1 MKLYFLALATC
12 VVVAVVLLM
21 LMRTRRIK
29 EKYAAVWLV
38 LAVAVCIIGLFPE
51 TVSSIASLVGVA
63 TASNLLFA
71 SALAVLFGVC
81 IQLSVELS
89 STEEKARTLT
99 EEIALLR
106 LDLDRLAE
114 RHTGARTEPV
124 RNDRQ
129 DQDDKS
135 PRRRAVDEQTEGK
148 HGD

>member
-38 LAVAVCIIGLFPE
+38 LAVAVCVIGLFPE

-114 RHTGARTEPV
+114 HHANVHTEPM
-124 RNDRQ
+124 RLDRQ

>member
-21 LMRTRRIK
+21 LLRTRRLK
-29 EKYAAVWLV
+29 EKYAAVWLL
-38 LAVAVCIIGLFPE
+38 LAVAVCIIGAFPE

-99 EEIALLR
+99 EEVALLR
-106 LDLDRLAE
+106 LDLDRVAQ
-114 RHTGARTEPV
+114 HCTDARIDPV
-124 RNDRQ
+124 QREGQ
-129 DQDDKS
+129 DQDMS
-135 PRRRAVDEQTEGK
+135 LRSRAADEQIEGQ

>member
-12 VVVAVVLLM
+12 VVVVVVLLM

-38 LAVAVCIIGLFPE
+38 LAVAVCIIGAFPE

-89 STEEKARTLT
+89 ATEEKARTLT

-106 LDLDRLAE
+106 LDVDRLARAQSCAPE
-114 RHTGARTEPV
+114 GA
-124 RNDRQ
+124 
-129 DQDDKS
+129 
-135 PRRRAVDEQTEGK
+135 QTETLGRGEGQDVRQGAADEEAGGH